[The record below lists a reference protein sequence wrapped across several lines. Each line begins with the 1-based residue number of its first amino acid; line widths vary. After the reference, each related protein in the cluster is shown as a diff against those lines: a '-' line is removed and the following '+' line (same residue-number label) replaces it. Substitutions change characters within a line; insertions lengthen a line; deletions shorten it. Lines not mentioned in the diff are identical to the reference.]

1 MCVCAAKN
9 SDVAL
14 AEDAVVIDLS
24 VLKTVTVD
32 VEGKVHVYPYYYS
45 VKCPFERNN
54 KAITIFIY
62 FTLLVNVWLL
72 TFIVVSDLIQYRHIF
87 NLYFTVLCINHFR
100 LLS

>member
-24 VLKTVTVD
+24 DLKTVTVD

-72 TFIVVSDLIQYRHIF
+72 TFIVVSDLILFIGTYSICI
-87 NLYFTVLCINHFR
+87 LLCCV
-100 LLS
+100 